1 VAYAI
6 DSCQLQ
12 HTLFAAGTTRQPQEE
27 AGTHVTFALIPVEP
41 QPSTDNPVDLAV
53 VGEILADIVTAT
65 VAGQRYLMGKTIKF
79 LERELTS
86 VARALTERQRSV
98 FARWL
103 LELGRQAG
111 RIVPNVRAF
120 NRRAQILTDFV
131 AAARVTQNRP
141 VRVGP
146 RAAAPS

>member
-1 VAYAI
+1 M
-6 DSCQLQ
+6 
-12 HTLFAAGTTRQPQEE
+12 
-27 AGTHVTFALIPVEP
+27 TFALIPVEP
-41 QPSTDNPVDLAV
+41 QPSADSPVDLAV

-103 LELGRQAG
+103 LELGRQAS

-131 AAARVTQNRP
+131 AAARIAQNGA

-146 RAAAPS
+146 RAAARS

>member
-1 VAYAI
+1 MTI
-6 DSCQLQ
+6 
-12 HTLFAAGTTRQPQEE
+12 
-27 AGTHVTFALIPVEP
+27 ALIPIEP
-41 QPSTDNPVDLAV
+41 QPSADSPVDLAV

-131 AAARVTQNRP
+131 AAARVTQSGT

-146 RAAAPS
+146 RAAARS

>member
-1 VAYAI
+1 
-6 DSCQLQ
+6 
-12 HTLFAAGTTRQPQEE
+12 
-27 AGTHVTFALIPVEP
+27 VTIALIPVDS
-41 QPSTDNPVDLAV
+41 QPSAERPVDLAV

-79 LERELTS
+79 LERELGS
-86 VARALTERQRSV
+86 VARVLTERQRNV

-103 LELGRQAG
+103 VELGRQAG

-131 AAARVTQNRP
+131 AAARVAQSSG
-141 VRVGP
+141 VRIGP
-146 RAAAPS
+146 RAAARS

>member
-1 VAYAI
+1 MLAAA
-6 DSCQLQ
+6 
-12 HTLFAAGTTRQPQEE
+12 TLFSNEE
-27 AGTHVTFALIPVEP
+27 AGTHVTIALIPVDP
-41 QPSTDNPVDLAV
+41 QQPADSPVDLAV

-86 VARALTERQRSV
+86 VARVLTDRQRSV

-103 LELGRQAG
+103 VELARQAG

-131 AAARVTQNRP
+131 AAARVAQNGG
-141 VRVGP
+141 VRIGP
-146 RAAAPS
+146 RSAVRPA

>member
-1 VAYAI
+1 
-6 DSCQLQ
+6 
-12 HTLFAAGTTRQPQEE
+12 
-27 AGTHVTFALIPVEP
+27 VTIALIPVDP
-41 QPSTDNPVDLAV
+41 QPPAEPPVDLAV

-86 VARALTERQRSV
+86 VARALTERQRKV

-103 LELGRQAG
+103 VELGRQAS
-111 RIVPNVRAF
+111 RIVPNVRSF

-131 AAARVTQNRP
+131 ATARVAQNRG

-146 RAAAPS
+146 RSAARS